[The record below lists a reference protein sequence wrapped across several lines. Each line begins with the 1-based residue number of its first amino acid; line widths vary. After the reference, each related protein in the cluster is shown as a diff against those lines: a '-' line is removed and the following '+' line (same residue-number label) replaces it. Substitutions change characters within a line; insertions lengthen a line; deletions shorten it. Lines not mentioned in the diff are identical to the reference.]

1 MQNINPP
8 NVRSDSV
15 TESSLTKPLKGY
27 YERFLWFIFWSSLNP
42 LFVGFDPFIESLL
55 IIMKIH
61 RIELKNFRNF
71 EHYSCQFDEQL
82 TLIVGNQGSGK
93 TSLIEALAIAA
104 GSLFLGFDEI
114 TPRNIRT
121 QDMRRL
127 PGQMTTNR
135 EAYPV
140 RISTQGMIQEQRI
153 EWQRILKKPKGRT
166 TGGESLLKISKE
178 LQAQVRQGSGV
189 ILPLVVYYGKNRQG
203 WHQKAV
209 RTVEAKKPQTRTLGN
224 QEWFDPKSP
233 QRRLLAWFKMMELI
247 SRQQQNPW
255 QIFVAVQEAIAS
267 CLDLQ
272 TIQYDLNQDK
282 LLLNGQCL
290 FEMNLS
296 QRHLAVLVADIAYRA
311 VVLNPQL
318 TKQAIRETPG
328 IVLIDDICLHLDA
341 PVVEVLLKHLPNI
354 FPCLQFMV
362 TTPPLNSELTSR
374 PSLSLVQL
382 KS

>member
-1 MQNINPP
+1 
-8 NVRSDSV
+8 
-15 TESSLTKPLKGY
+15 
-27 YERFLWFIFWSSLNP
+27 
-42 LFVGFDPFIESLL
+42 
-55 IIMKIH
+55 MKIN
-61 RIELKNFRNF
+61 RIELKNFRKF
-71 EHYSCQFDEQL
+71 EHYSCQFGEQL
-82 TLIVGNQGSGK
+82 TLIEGNQGSGK

-114 TPRNIRT
+114 KTRNIRAE
-121 QDMRRL
+121 DLRRFSGET
-127 PGQMTTNR
+127 PPNGKQ
-135 EAYPV
+135 YPV
-140 RISTQGMIQEQRI
+140 QISTQGMVQSQVI
-153 EWQRILKKPKGRT
+153 EWQRILKKPNGRT
-166 TGGESLLKISKE
+166 TGGESLLKISQE

-189 ILPLVVYYGKNRQG
+189 ILPLVVYYGDNRQV
-203 WHQKAV
+203 WHQKSV
-209 RTVEAKKPQTRTLGN
+209 KTVLANKPPTRTLGN
-224 QEWFDPKSP
+224 RHWFNPKSP
-233 QRRLLAWFKMMELI
+233 ERRLLEWFKMMELI

-318 TKQAIRETPG
+318 TKQAIRDTPG
-328 IVLIDDICLHLDA
+328 IVLIDDIGLHLEV
-341 PVVEVLLKHLPNI
+341 PVLESLLKHLPNI
-354 FPCLQFMV
+354 FTSLQFMA
-362 TTPPLNSELTSR
+362 TTPPLNSEFTSLS
-374 PSLSLVQL
+374 SLSLVQF